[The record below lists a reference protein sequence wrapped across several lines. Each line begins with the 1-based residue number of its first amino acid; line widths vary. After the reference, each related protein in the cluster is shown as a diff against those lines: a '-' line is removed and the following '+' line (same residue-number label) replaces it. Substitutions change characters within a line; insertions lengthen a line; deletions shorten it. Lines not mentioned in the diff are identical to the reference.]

1 MITESG
7 QVVAESGSKVWVMT
21 IRQSACQSCS
31 ARHGCGQK
39 ALATMSQGKANQI
52 LVDNTLGARVGDQ
65 VTLAIGE
72 SALLGASLLV
82 YALPLLM
89 LVVGA
94 MLGHWIAGD
103 GDLPA
108 LAGAVAGLAAGFIL
122 VRYLMS
128 RSAGEWEPRMTSV
141 SMSSAPEAG
150 LFPD

>member
-1 MITESG
+1 MITETG

-89 LVVGA
+89 LVLGA
-94 MLGHWIAGD
+94 MLGHWVSGH

-108 LAGAVAGLAAGFIL
+108 LAGALAGLAAGFVL
-122 VRYLMS
+122 VRYLMT
-128 RSAGEWEPRMTSV
+128 RSAGDWEPRMTSV
-141 SMSSAPEAG
+141 SLASAADPGSLPE
-150 LFPD
+150 

>member
-1 MITESG
+1 MITETG

-52 LVDNTLGARVGDQ
+52 LVDNILGARVGDQ

-82 YALPLLM
+82 YALPLLLM
-89 LVVGA
+89 VAGA
-94 MLGHWIAGD
+94 MAGHWLFPG

-108 LAGAVAGLAAGFIL
+108 LVGAVAGLTVGFAL
-122 VRYLMS
+122 VRRALR
-128 RSAGEWEPRMTSV
+128 RSAGDWEPRMTAVNVPSV
-141 SMSSAPEAG
+141 ARNAVPE
-150 LFPD
+150 

>member
-1 MITESG
+1 MITETG

-82 YALPLLM
+82 YALPLLLM
-89 LVVGA
+89 VAGA
-94 MLGHWIAGD
+94 MAGHWLSAS

-108 LAGAVAGLAAGFIL
+108 LAGAVAGLAVGFAS
-122 VRYLMS
+122 VRRALR
-128 RSAGEWEPRMTSV
+128 RSAGDWEPRMTAVNVPSV
-141 SMSSAPEAG
+141 ARNAVPE
-150 LFPD
+150 